1 MARRLSPLRRLPFF
15 ARRLLRD
22 LSNPLRYAINI
33 DGVRGARLGQY
44 YLVFEE
50 EELKRSIDFH
60 FDAEGIPGVPTYVDV
75 EPRRLHYYPITIGQY
90 ALAIFHSWLHSS
102 REDDRRRFLRLADW
116 FVEHQAPDGCWYAQ
130 TDMPHYRL
138 RAPWPSAM
146 AQGRGLSVLTR
157 AWQCTSDKKYIAS
170 AGRALAAFS
179 VPVAQ
184 GGVTDTYD
192 GRITYE
198 EYPAKPAPHVL
209 NGMVFALF
217 GVWDLVRAQPDDA
230 QAAAIFERGAATV
243 EALLPRY
250 DTGWWSL
257 YDLYHLEVAT
267 PRNPCTAHY
276 HDIHIKQLRV
286 MHAITGRDAFDA
298 FARRWAGYQEGVR
311 GRLRAYAGK
320 TAFIARRKLA

>member
-1 MARRLSPLRRLPFF
+1 MARRLSALRRLPFF
-15 ARRLLRD
+15 VRKFLRD
-22 LSNPLRYAINI
+22 LSNPLRYVGNI
-33 DGVRGARLGQY
+33 EDVHDARLGRY
-44 YLVFEE
+44 YLVFDE
-50 EELKRSIDFH
+50 EELKRGIDFH
-60 FDAEGIPGVPTYVDV
+60 FDAEGIPVIATYVDV
-75 EPRRLHYYPITIGQY
+75 EPHQLHYYPITIGQY
-90 ALAIFHSWLHSS
+90 ALAIFHTWLRSA

-130 TDMPHYRL
+130 TEVPIYRL

-157 AWQCTSDKKYIAS
+157 AWQCTSDEKYIAS
-170 AGRALAAFS
+170 ARRALAAFS

-184 GGVTDTYD
+184 SGVTDTYD

-198 EYPAKPAPHVL
+198 EYPAQPAPHVL
-209 NGMVFALF
+209 NGMIFALF
-217 GVWDLVRAQPDDA
+217 GVWDLVRARPGGA

-243 EALLPRY
+243 ETLLPRY

-276 HDIHIKQLRV
+276 HDIHIKQLTI
-286 MHAITGRDAFDA
+286 MHAITGRDTFGA
-298 FARRWAGYQEGVR
+298 FARRWAAYQDDSQ
-311 GRLRAYAGK
+311 GRLRAYVEKA
-320 TAFIARRKLA
+320 AFIARRKLA